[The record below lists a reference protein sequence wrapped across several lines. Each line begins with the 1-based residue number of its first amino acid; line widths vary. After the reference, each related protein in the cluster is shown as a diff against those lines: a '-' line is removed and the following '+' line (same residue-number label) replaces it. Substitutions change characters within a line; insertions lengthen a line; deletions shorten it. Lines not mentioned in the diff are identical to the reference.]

1 MSRNISWIREIWN
14 NTATPVT
21 VWCWDTDN
29 EGEYFDFNS
38 HKEIG
43 VNDGGNPITFQAGE
57 HVVTSGGSCG
67 VPDGGDK
74 DGWPKRR
81 VFFTG
86 SPGANFEP
94 TSGPGRGLRINRTSL
109 DDQMDQILYTDER
122 TGTFI
127 GRMKFP
133 QGIEQT
139 LNVVINTADKGG
151 IVLNVVESSIS
162 TEAKWDQFVADT
174 EEWLASNAIEIAK
187 LALQAAEM
195 GAETGAEQPARKH
208 ETGRVPQD

>member
-1 MSRNISWIREIWN
+1 MSRDISWIREIWN
-14 NTATPVT
+14 NTSSPFT

-38 HKEIG
+38 QKEIG
-43 VNDGGNPITFQAGE
+43 VNDGGNPVTFQSGE

-81 VFFTG
+81 VFFMG
-86 SPGANFEP
+86 KPGATFDSR
-94 TSGPGRGLRINRTSL
+94 TGPRRGLRINRTSL
-109 DDQMDQILYTDER
+109 DDQTDQILYTNEKS
-122 TGTFI
+122 GTFI

-139 LNVVINTADKGG
+139 LNVLINSADKGG
-151 IVLNVVESSIS
+151 IVVNVVESSIS
-162 TEAKWDQFVADT
+162 TEAKWDAFIAETGQ
-174 EEWLASNAIEIAK
+174 WLASHAIDIAK
-187 LALQAAEM
+187 LAFQAASDM
-195 GAETGAEQPARKH
+195 GTEAATAKA
-208 ETGRVPQD
+208 